1 MPLIKGYSAKSVS
14 ENIKRE
20 KKAGKSQK
28 QAVAIALSVAREARK
43 KRKKR

>member
-14 ENIKRE
+14 ENIRRE

-43 KRKKR
+43 KRKKS